1 MLQRE
6 WVWVVKTLMGLG
18 QASIE
23 STKSSIPMAFSLAM
37 TPAPI
42 ADAPAVRDA
51 AEDDAAAAVAP
62 MKAVAASCPIPS
74 KIRAAGSDALL
85 ACLGKMD
92 CSSSSILSSSG
103 NLFSQPVNTHT
114 ILTHSIIAMIDTI
127 TKAAIPPAGK
137 AISSEKRKSTPY
149 QQTHQPIAPV

>member
-1 MLQRE
+1 
-6 WVWVVKTLMGLG
+6 MGVG
-18 QASIE
+18 QAGIE

-51 AEDDAAAAVAP
+51 AEDEQAAAAVAP
-62 MKAVAASCPIPS
+62 MKAVAASCPIPP
-74 KIRAAGSDALL
+74 KMGDAGSDALL

-114 ILTHSIIAMIDTI
+114 ILTHSIIATIDTI
-127 TKAAIPPAGK
+127 TIAAIPPAGK
-137 AISSEKRKSTPY
+137 AISSENRKSTPY
-149 QQTHQPIAPV
+149 KQTHQPIAPV